1 MTFTIAARCK
11 RTGETGLAMATVL
24 LAVGGLCLWFTS
36 NGNII
41 SSQAYASKRDGELM
55 YRAMEEGK
63 SAPVALAV
71 LKARD
76 PDVEYRQLLT
86 VPRHGDPVTFTGK
99 NAVLERDI

>member
-1 MTFTIAARCK
+1 
-11 RTGETGLAMATVL
+11 LAMATVL

-36 NGNII
+36 NGNVI

-71 LKARD
+71 L
-76 PDVEYRQLLT
+76 
-86 VPRHGDPVTFTGK
+86 TGCGK
-99 NAVLERDI
+99 TPERSSILRVSGRRSGLRGLRER